1 MLRDAGL
8 IPATAVRRFPAE
20 AGPTVGVLSGTG
32 FSREG
37 VKCHTAKLRAHDRR
51 SHYSDAGRQLP
62 SICTIPSAPSSLNCP
77 WDPAALADNVTPL
90 GSRTGL

>member
-1 MLRDAGL
+1 MLRDSGL
-8 IPATAVRRFPAE
+8 IPPTAVRRFPAE

-37 VKCHTAKLRAHDRR
+37 VMRLRKSKGILKR
-51 SHYSDAGRQLP
+51 SHHSDAGRQLP
-62 SICTIPSAPSSLNCP
+62 TICTIPSSPSTLNCP
-77 WDPAALADNVTPL
+77 CDPAALADNVTPL